1 MNASLISISAQ
12 QSKHWCTG
20 PLVAPRGPSCSV
32 SKCTWVMLL
41 TNDFKR
47 LCRCWQNA
55 AAAPSA
61 TPLLR
66 RIRCHLFSLAPSLP
80 RQTQPVLAIVC
91 VCHQKKQKQNMTK
104 DAHSP
109 SVHCLS
115 VCLLSLSD
123 WKRHW
128 EEEAG
133 DVFFLS
139 VKSEFQR
146 TENPLSRPAVNNL
159 LGVFSSWT
167 KTLFTPFNRWKRV
180 RLCCDR
186 LCLCTYQ
193 WG

>member
-12 QSKHWCTG
+12 QSKRWCTG

-32 SKCTWVMLL
+32 SKYTWVMY
-41 TNDFKR
+41 FKR
-47 LCRCWQNA
+47 LCSCWQNA

-80 RQTQPVLAIVC
+80 ATNAACARNRLCLSP
-91 VCHQKKQKQNMTK
+91 KKQKQNMTK

-109 SVHCLS
+109 SVHCLP

-128 EEEAG
+128 EEEAV

-159 LGVFSSWT
+159 PGVFSSWT

-180 RLCCDR
+180 RLCCER
-186 LCLCTYQ
+186 LCWCTYE
-193 WG
+193 GG